1 MQQSY
6 DVKLLNLTYAVYFLV
21 DFFDRE
27 IKKLGVENCYF
38 PMFVS
43 SSALEKEKEHIED
56 FAPEVAWVTKSG
68 QSELAE
74 PIAIRPTSETGK
86 QYT

>member
-1 MQQSY
+1 MQQSCN
-6 DVKLLNLTYAVYFLV
+6 VKLLNLNYAMHFLV

-86 QYT
+86 